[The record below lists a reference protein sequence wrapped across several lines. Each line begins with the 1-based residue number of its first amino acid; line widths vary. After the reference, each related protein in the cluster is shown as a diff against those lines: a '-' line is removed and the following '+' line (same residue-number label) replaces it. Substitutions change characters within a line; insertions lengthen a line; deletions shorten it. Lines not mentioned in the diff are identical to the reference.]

1 MRSFGRGRDNVSHQ
15 PAAAGLALIN
25 AVANV
30 GSFAGPFFIG
40 WVKDHTGNFS
50 LGIVALGLGPLAAAV
65 VAATLRS
72 VRKFAPAAG
81 PATG

>member
-1 MRSFGRGRDNVSHQ
+1 
-15 PAAAGLALIN
+15 LIN

-30 GSFAGPFFIG
+30 GSFAGPFLVG
-40 WVKDHTGNFS
+40 WIKDHTGSFS

-72 VRKFAPAAG
+72 MHKFAPAAE
-81 PATG
+81 